1 MTLTVVPTPEQFSA
15 SFSPAPLPSDFLT
28 RGWMSI
34 SIFSQLFRPTETPA
48 NSQEVV
54 QVPLRAL
61 KPVSSSTLPQPRR
74 APFCPITPC
83 SCPHLP
89 GHVGCSGNGVVV
101 VTQFPLFGTLSQ
113 PTDQVCSA
121 NPLHLSSPA
130 FPISFTGPPPTPWT
144 LAPFLVPTSVTT
156 LSSLYCRLF
165 ICKPACPVPC
175 NDICDITYHFGLIL
189 FLQCHGLRTII
200 ILVLKRRKQAQ
211 RGEVMWLRHLGSKW
225 YNWDLNP
232 ASLTPK
238 PMAWNF
244 REKLGI

>member
-15 SFSPAPLPSDFLT
+15 SFSPAPLPSDFPT

-61 KPVSSSTLPQPRR
+61 KPVSSSTLPQPRC

-144 LAPFLVPTSVTT
+144 LLPSLCPLLLLHCLHFTVVYSFVSLLAQCLAMTYVTLHTT
-156 LSSLYCRLF
+156 LALF
-165 ICKPACPVPC
+165 CFCSAM
-175 NDICDITYHFGLIL
+175 G
-189 FLQCHGLRTII
+189 
-200 ILVLKRRKQAQ
+200 
-211 RGEVMWLRHLGSKW
+211 
-225 YNWDLNP
+225 
-232 ASLTPK
+232 
-238 PMAWNF
+238 
-244 REKLGI
+244 